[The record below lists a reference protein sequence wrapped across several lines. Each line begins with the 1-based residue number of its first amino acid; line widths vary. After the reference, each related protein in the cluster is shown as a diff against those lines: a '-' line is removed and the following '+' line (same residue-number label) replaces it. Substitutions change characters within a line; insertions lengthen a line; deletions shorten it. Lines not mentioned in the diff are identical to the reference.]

1 MKPVMF
7 CRKTSG
13 ILRWQHSSMKC
24 APFSAAREQDAVVGD
39 DAHRHAV
46 QVREAAHQRGA
57 VAGLELVELAAID
70 DAGDDLAHV
79 EGLARIG
86 GDHAIQFLRRI
97 QRFHALAQGQLLRLA
112 AVEVADDVARDGQGM
127 GVVLGQVIGHAR
139 QARVDVAAAQFFG
152 RHHSPVAAF
161 TSGGPPGRW
170 CPVP

>member
-1 MKPVMF
+1 
-7 CRKTSG
+7 
-13 ILRWQHSSMKC
+13 
-24 APFSAAREQDAVVGD
+24 
-39 DAHRHAV
+39 
-46 QVREAAHQRGA
+46 VREAAHQGGA
-57 VAGLELVELAAID
+57 VAGLELIELAAID

-97 QRFHALAQGQLLRLA
+97 LRFHALAQGQLLRLA
-112 AVEVADDVARDGQGM
+112 AVEVDDVARDGQGV

-139 QARVDVAAAQFFG
+139 QARVHVAAAQVLG

-170 CPVP
+170 CPGS